1 MHRMNDMNLDFVVS
15 DTPKPEEKKSSAVVE
30 VYPQTEEVEYHLEPA
45 KVSNIDTPQ
54 MEDSR
59 MNEDGV
65 LFRVTDVTPSDDAL
79 NKLRN
84 DAKMI
89 GANAGLKPM
98 PKIGIE
104 IK

>member
-1 MHRMNDMNLDFVVS
+1 
-15 DTPKPEEKKSSAVVE
+15 
-30 VYPQTEEVEYHLEPA
+30 
-45 KVSNIDTPQ
+45 
-54 MEDSR
+54 
-59 MNEDGV
+59 MNEDDV
-65 LFRVTDVTPSDDAL
+65 LFRVTDVTPSDEAL